1 MASSLTRIMSSPKV
15 NIDRG
20 RLPASVISPAPPC
33 SNHGD
38 LTKTPFYP
46 WQFYYH
52 RVHTLQNDD
61 GMPLTG
67 GLGIDAKAFARR
79 HAPVDARD
87 VGSVLTGQTYP

>member
-1 MASSLTRIMSSPKV
+1 M
-15 NIDRG
+15 
-20 RLPASVISPAPPC
+20 
-33 SNHGD
+33 
-38 LTKTPFYP
+38 PFYP
-46 WQFYYH
+46 RQFYYH

-87 VGSVLTGQTYP
+87 VGGVLTGQTYP